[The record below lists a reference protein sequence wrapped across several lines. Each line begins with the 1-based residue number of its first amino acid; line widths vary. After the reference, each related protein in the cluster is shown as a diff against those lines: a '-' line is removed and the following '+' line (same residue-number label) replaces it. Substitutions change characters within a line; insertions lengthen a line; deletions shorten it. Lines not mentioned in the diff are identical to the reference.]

1 MHRHPDRIALW
12 FLVVF
17 LGCDT
22 MLIAQQRSGDEAI
35 ETLLLGETNWLSQ
48 NVLAGAESREQW
60 EARREELKRQYFDML
75 GLWPVPEKTPLNA
88 QVTGT
93 LERDNFTVEKVHFQ
107 SKPGL
112 YVTGNLY
119 LPKKSNS
126 QASGGRESP
135 GSSEGV
141 TAAKSAIVATG
152 ELTPPASQ
160 KPDRLPAVLYVC
172 GHSGKGRDG
181 NKTAFQQ
188 HGMWFATHGYVCLI
202 IDTLQLGEVAGIHH
216 GTYNRDRWW
225 WHSYGYTS
233 AGVECWNGVRAIDYL
248 ETRPEVDPE
257 KIAVTGI
264 SGGGAATFWIS
275 AADERVKVCVPVSGM
290 SDLQSYV
297 TDKVVNGHCDCMFLF
312 NAYRWEWTTIAA
324 LVAPRP
330 MLFENSGYDTIF
342 PMPGNERIR
351 ARLAKL
357 YNWYEKKPGELFDI
371 GVTPGGHADNV
382 ELRLMAYRWI
392 SKHLKG
398 DDSEVAEPPL
408 PPFEG
413 KQLRVFP
420 EDTDLPK
427 DSLNAKID
435 ESFVE
440 LATPTTPRNKD
451 EYSAWSKRLR
461 GDLLNRVFREWPDE
475 SPAAEVREERPDGRV
490 ILRTDAEVSVLAAR
504 VGRAGG
510 VSPPVD
516 GAANSKTGRD
526 VSQRTG
532 GLTPPASQDKTE
544 PKRLWLVVLNADEP
558 EGKLPAW
565 TKGVFPEGQPVTVL
579 SPRGG
584 GEFSAWTRKNPPN
597 YVERA
602 HALLGR
608 TVDTGR
614 VWDVQATARWL
625 HEAEGNELSV
635 GVVGKGQAGVLGAYA
650 GLFENCIAEVILVD
664 PPSSHRDGPHFL
676 GVMKVLDV
684 PDALGLLAPR
694 QVTLI
699 NAKDAAF
706 DRAAKSFQAAGY
718 AERLTR
724 K

>member
-1 MHRHPDRIALW
+1 MSRRLCLSCLCILMVQAA
-12 FLVVF
+12 VVP
-17 LGCDT
+17 LGAADP
-22 MLIAQQRSGDEAI
+22 RPGDEAI
-35 ETLLLGETNWLSQ
+35 EKYLAGETKLLSL
-48 NVLAGAESREQW
+48 NVLAEAESREAW
-60 EARREELKRQYFDML
+60 DAKREELKRQYWDML
-75 GLWPVPEKTPLNA
+75 GLWPVPERTPLKA
-88 QVTGT
+88 TVTGT
-93 LERDNFTVEKVHFQ
+93 VARENFTVEKVHFQ

-119 LPKKSNS
+119 LPKSRG
-126 QASGGRESP
+126 Q
-135 GSSEGV
+135 
-141 TAAKSAIVATG
+141 VAN
-152 ELTPPASQ
+152 PPND
-160 KPDRLPAVLYVC
+160 KLPAVLYVC

-225 WHSYGYTS
+225 WHSHGYTS

-248 ETRPEVDPE
+248 VSRPEVDPE
-257 KIAVTGI
+257 RIAVTGI
-264 SGGGAATFWIS
+264 SGGGAATFWIA

-297 TDKVVNGHCDCMFLF
+297 TDKVCNGHCDCMFLY
-312 NAYRWEWTTIAA
+312 NNYRWEWTTIAA
-324 LVAPRP
+324 LIAPRP

-357 YNWYEKKPGELFDI
+357 YNWYEKKPGDLFDI
-371 GVTPGGHADNV
+371 GVTPGGHSDNV

-392 SKHLKG
+392 SKHLKA
-398 DDSEVAEPPL
+398 DNSETAEPPL
-408 PPFEG
+408 PPFSG
-413 KQLRVFP
+413 KELRVFP
-420 EDTDLPK
+420 EDSDLPK
-427 DSLNAKID
+427 DSLNDKID
-435 ESFVE
+435 ESFVT
-440 LATPTTPRNKD
+440 LAKPTMPKNKE
-451 EYSAWSKRLR
+451 EYSAWSRRLR
-461 GDLLNRVFREWPDE
+461 GELLDRVFRDWPDE
-475 SPAAEVREERPDGRV
+475 VLAAEVREERPDGRV
-490 ILRTDAEVSVLAAR
+490 ILRTDNEVSVLAAR
-504 VGRAGG
+504 EQ
-510 VSPPVD
+510 PM
-516 GAANSKTGRD
+516 AAA
-526 VSQRTG
+526 
-532 GLTPPASQDKTE
+532 PAK
-544 PKRLWLVVLNADEP
+544 PNRLWLVVLNADEP

-565 TKGVFPEGQPVTVL
+565 TNDVLPKGQPATVL
-579 SPRGG
+579 SPRGS

-608 TVDTGR
+608 TVDAGR

-635 GVVGKGQAGVLGAYA
+635 GVLGKGQAGVLGAYA
-650 GLFENCIAEVILVD
+650 ALFENCIAEVTLVD
-664 PPSSHRDGPHFL
+664 PPSTHRDGPHFL

-694 QVTLI
+694 HVTLV
-699 NAKDAAF
+699 NAKDSAF
-706 DRAAKSFQAAGY
+706 DRALDAYKAAGY
-718 AERLTR
+718 AGRVER

>member
-1 MHRHPDRIALW
+1 MRWLL
-12 FLVVF
+12 LVWISSC
-17 LGCDT
+17 LAT
-22 MLIAQQRSGDEAI
+22 SLTAAEPRPGDAAI
-35 ETLLLGETNWLSQ
+35 EKYLTSETKLLSLS
-48 NVLAGAESREQW
+48 VLAEADSREAW
-60 EARREELKRQYFDML
+60 EAKREELKRQYWDML
-75 GLWPVPEKTPLNA
+75 GLWPVPERTPLKA
-88 QVTGT
+88 KVTGT
-93 LERDNFTVEKVHFQ
+93 VARENFTVEKVHFQ

-119 LPKKSNS
+119 LPKNVG
-126 QASGGRESP
+126 QASSLSSQSKKTTNNEDEKKRQA
-135 GSSEGV
+135 GSLPHG
-141 TAAKSAIVATG
+141 KM
-152 ELTPPASQ
+152 
-160 KPDRLPAVLYVC
+160 PAVLYVC

-188 HGMWFATHGYVCLI
+188 HGMWFASHGYVCLI

-216 GTYNRDRWW
+216 GTYNQNRWW

-248 ETRPEVDPE
+248 VSRPEVDPE

-264 SGGGAATFWIS
+264 SGGGAATFWIA

-297 TDKVVNGHCDCMFLF
+297 TDKVCNGHCDCMFLF
-312 NAYRWEWTTIAA
+312 NNYRWEWTTIAA
-324 LVAPRP
+324 LIAPRP

-351 ARLAKL
+351 ARLAKI
-357 YNWYEKKPGELFDI
+357 YGWYEKKPGDLFDI

-398 DDSEVAEPPL
+398 DNSEVAEPPL

-413 KQLRVFP
+413 KELRVFP
-420 EDTDLPK
+420 EDSDLPK
-427 DSLNAKID
+427 DSLNDKID
-435 ESFVE
+435 ESFVQV
-440 LATPTTPRNKD
+440 AKPTTPKNKE
-451 EYSAWSKRLR
+451 EYHTWSQRLR
-461 GDLLNRVFREWPDE
+461 GELLDRVFRDWPDE
-475 SPAAEVREERPDGRV
+475 VLAAEVREDRPDGRV
-490 ILRTDAEVSVLAAR
+490 ILRTDTDVSVLAAQ
-504 VGRAGG
+504 VHVVKGRE
-510 VSPPVD
+510 
-516 GAANSKTGRD
+516 K
-526 VSQRTG
+526 
-532 GLTPPASQDKTE
+532 

-558 EGKLPAW
+558 EGTLPAW
-565 TKGVFPEGQPVTVL
+565 TKGVLPEGQPMITML
-579 SPRGG
+579 SPRGS

-608 TVDTGR
+608 TVDAGR
-614 VWDVQATARWL
+614 VWDIQATARWL
-625 HEAEGNELSV
+625 HEAEGNVLTV
-635 GVVGKGQAGVLGAYA
+635 GVLGKGQAGVLGAYA
-650 GLFENCIAEVILVD
+650 ALFENCISEVTLVD
-664 PPSSHRDGPHFL
+664 PPSTHRDGPHFL

-694 QVTLI
+694 QVKLI

-706 DRAAKSFQAAGY
+706 DRATDAYKAAGY
-718 AERLTR
+718 AGRVER

>member
-1 MHRHPDRIALW
+1 MRWLL
-12 FLVVF
+12 LVWISSC
-17 LGCDT
+17 LAT
-22 MLIAQQRSGDEAI
+22 SLTAAEPRSGDEAI
-35 ETLLLGETNWLSQ
+35 EKYLTSETKLLSLS
-48 NVLAGAESREQW
+48 VLAEAESREAW
-60 EARREELKRQYFDML
+60 EAKREDLKRQYWDML
-75 GLWPVPEKTPLNA
+75 GLWPVPERTPLKA
-88 QVTGT
+88 TVTGT
-93 LERDNFTVEKVHFQ
+93 VTRENFTVEKLHFQ

-119 LPKKSNS
+119 LPKNVG
-126 QASGGRESP
+126 QASSLSSQSKKTTNEDEKKRQA
-135 GSSEGV
+135 GSLPHD
-141 TAAKSAIVATG
+141 K
-152 ELTPPASQ
+152 
-160 KPDRLPAVLYVC
+160 LPAVLYVC

-216 GTYNRDRWW
+216 GTYNQNRWW

-248 ETRPEVDPE
+248 VSRPEVDPE

-264 SGGGAATFWIS
+264 SGGGAATFWIA

-297 TDKVVNGHCDCMFLF
+297 TDKVCNGHCDCMFLY
-312 NAYRWEWTTIAA
+312 NNYRWEWTTIAA
-324 LVAPRP
+324 LIAPRP

-357 YNWYEKKPGELFDI
+357 YNWYEKSPGDLFDI

-398 DDSEVAEPPL
+398 ENSEVAEPPL

-420 EDTDLPK
+420 EDSDLPK
-427 DSLNAKID
+427 DSLNDKID
-435 ESFVE
+435 ESFVQ
-440 LATPTTPRNKD
+440 LAKSTTPKNKE
-451 EYSAWSKRLR
+451 EYHTWLQRLR
-461 GDLLNRVFREWPDE
+461 GELLDRVFRDWPDE
-475 SPAAEVREERPDGRV
+475 VLAAEVREEMPDGRV
-490 ILRTDAEVSVLAAR
+490 ILRTDNEVSVLAAR
-504 VGRAGG
+504 VQ
-510 VSPPVD
+510 PL
-516 GAANSKTGRD
+516 AAAQEK
-526 VSQRTG
+526 
-532 GLTPPASQDKTE
+532 
-544 PKRLWLVVLNADEP
+544 PKRLWMVVLNADEP

-565 TKGVFPEGQPVTVL
+565 AKGVLPEGQPVTVL
-579 SPRGG
+579 SPRGS

-608 TVDTGR
+608 TVDAGR

-635 GVVGKGQAGVLGAYA
+635 GVLGKGQAGVLGAYA
-650 GLFENCIAEVILVD
+650 ALFENCIAEITLVD
-664 PPSSHRDGPHFL
+664 PPSTHHDGPHFL

-684 PDALGLLAPR
+684 PEALGLLAPR
-694 QVTLI
+694 HVTLI

-706 DRAAKSFQAAGY
+706 DRALDAYKAAGY
-718 AERLTR
+718 AGRVER

>member
-1 MHRHPDRIALW
+1 MKQAAQLW
-12 FLVVF
+12 
-17 LGCDT
+17 GW
-22 MLIAQQRSGDEAI
+22 MLASCLLFAIPTVAADPRPGDEAI
-35 ETLLLGETNWLSQ
+35 EKYLASETKLLSLG
-48 NVLAGAESREQW
+48 VLAEADSREAW
-60 EARREELKRQYFDML
+60 EAKREELKRQYFDML
-75 GLWPVPEKTPLNA
+75 GLWPLPERTPLKA
-88 QVTGT
+88 KVTGT
-93 LERDNFTVEKVHFQ
+93 VARENFTVEKVHFQ

-119 LPKKSNS
+119 LPKSNKHDA
-126 QASGGRESP
+126 QASGRTSGDKDLSLARR
-135 GSSEGV
+135 
-141 TAAKSAIVATG
+141 
-152 ELTPPASQ
+152 ASGNAPNG
-160 KPDRLPAVLYVC
+160 KLPAVLYVC

-188 HGMWFATHGYVCLI
+188 HGMWFATHGFVCLV
-202 IDTLQLGEVAGIHH
+202 IDTLQLGEVAGTHH
-216 GTYNRDRWW
+216 GTYNKDRWW
-225 WHSYGYTS
+225 WHSHGYTS

-248 ETRPEVDPE
+248 VSRPEVDPE

-264 SGGGAATFWIS
+264 SGGGAATFWIA

-297 TDKVVNGHCDCMFLF
+297 TDKVCNGHCDCMFLY
-312 NAYRWEWTTIAA
+312 NNYRWEWTTIAA

-357 YNWYEKKPGELFDI
+357 YNWYETKPGDLFDI

-392 SKHLKG
+392 SKHLKA
-398 DDSEVAEPPL
+398 DNSETAEPPL
-408 PPFEG
+408 PPFTG
-413 KQLRVFP
+413 KELRVFP
-420 EDTDLPK
+420 EDSDLPS

-435 ESFVE
+435 ESFVT
-440 LATPTTPRNKD
+440 LAKPTTPKNKE
-451 EYSAWSKRLR
+451 EYHAWSQKLR
-461 GDLLNRVFREWPDE
+461 GELLDRVFREWPDQIL
-475 SPAAEVREERPDGRV
+475 AAEVREEMPDGRV
-490 ILRTDAEVSVLAAR
+490 ILRTDNEISVLAAR
-504 VGRAGG
+504 MQAGA
-510 VSPPVD
+510 VQE
-516 GAANSKTGRD
+516 K
-526 VSQRTG
+526 
-532 GLTPPASQDKTE
+532 

-565 TKGVFPEGQPVTVL
+565 TKGVIPDGQPVTVL
-579 SPRGG
+579 SPRGS
-584 GEFSAWTRKNPPN
+584 GEFSAWTHKNPPN

-608 TVDTGR
+608 TVDAGR

-635 GVVGKGQAGVLGAYA
+635 GVVGKGQAGVLSAYA
-650 GLFENCIAEVILVD
+650 ALFEVCIAETILVD
-664 PPSSHRDGPHFL
+664 PPSTHRDGPHFL

-684 PDALGLLAPR
+684 PDVIGLLAPR
-694 QVTLI
+694 HVTLI

-706 DRAAKSFQAAGY
+706 DRSVKSYEAAGY
-718 AERLTR
+718 GERIER

>member
-1 MHRHPDRIALW
+1 MKPILQCVCVSW
-12 FLVVF
+12 CFGL
-17 LGCDT
+17 LG
-22 MLIAQQRSGDEAI
+22 LSLHAAEPLPGDEAI
-35 ETLLLGETNWLSQ
+35 EKYLTGETKLLSLG
-48 NVLAGAESREQW
+48 VLAEADSREAW
-60 EARREELKRQYFDML
+60 EAKREELKRQYWDML
-75 GLWPVPEKTPLNA
+75 GLWPVPERTPLKA

-93 LERDNFTVEKVHFQ
+93 VARENFTVEKVHFQ

-119 LPKKSNS
+119 LPKVGHVSNL
-126 QASGGRESP
+126 SGQEKKKDGQV
-135 GSSEGV
+135 GN
-141 TAAKSAIVATG
+141 
-152 ELTPPASQ
+152 L
-160 KPDRLPAVLYVC
+160 PDGKLPAVLYVC

-216 GTYNRDRWW
+216 GTYNLDRWW

-248 ETRPEVDPE
+248 VSRPEVDPE

-264 SGGGAATFWIS
+264 SGGGAATFWIA

-297 TDKVVNGHCDCMFLF
+297 TDKVCNGHCDCMFLY
-312 NAYRWEWTTIAA
+312 NNYRWEWTTIAA

-357 YNWYEKKPGELFDI
+357 YNWYEKKPGDLFDI
-371 GVTPGGHADNV
+371 GITPGGHADNV

-398 DDSEVAEPPL
+398 DNSETAEPPL
-408 PPFEG
+408 PPFDG
-413 KQLRVFP
+413 KELRVFP
-420 EDTDLPK
+420 EDSDLPI

-435 ESFVE
+435 ESFVQ
-440 LATPTTPRNKD
+440 LTKPTTPKNEE
-451 EYSAWSKRLR
+451 EYRAWSQRLR
-461 GDLLNRVFREWPDE
+461 GELLDRVFREWPDE
-475 SPAAEVREERPDGRV
+475 VLAAEVREEMPDGRV
-490 ILRTDAEVSVLAAR
+490 ILRTDNEVSVLAAR
-504 VGRAGG
+504 IQAT
-510 VSPPVD
+510 
-516 GAANSKTGRD
+516 GAAQEK
-526 VSQRTG
+526 
-532 GLTPPASQDKTE
+532 
-544 PKRLWLVVLNADEP
+544 PKRLWLVVLNADDP
-558 EGKLPAW
+558 EGKLPVW
-565 TKGVFPEGQPVTVL
+565 TKGTLPEGQPITVL
-579 SPRGG
+579 SPRGC
-584 GEFSAWTRKNPPN
+584 GEFSSWTRKNPPN

-608 TVDTGR
+608 TADVGR

-635 GVVGKGQAGVLGAYA
+635 GVIGKGQAGILGAYA
-650 GLFENCIAEVILVD
+650 ALFENCIAEVTLVD

-676 GVMKVLDV
+676 GVMKVLNV

-694 QVTLI
+694 HVTLV

-706 DRAAKSFQAAGY
+706 NRTVNAYKAAGY
-718 AERLTR
+718 EGRIDR

>member
-1 MHRHPDRIALW
+1 MRWL
-12 FLVVF
+12 L
-17 LGCDT
+17 
-22 MLIAQQRSGDEAI
+22 LIPMTWCLTASIVRAADPRPGDEAI
-35 ETLLLGETNWLSQ
+35 GKYLAGETKLLSLS
-48 NVLAGAESREQW
+48 VLAEADSREAW
-60 EARREELKRQYFDML
+60 EAKREELKRQYWDML
-75 GLWPVPEKTPLNA
+75 GLWPVPERTPLKA
-88 QVTGT
+88 TVTGKVAR
-93 LERDNFTVEKVHFQ
+93 ENFTVEKVHFQ

-119 LPKKSNS
+119 LPK
-126 QASGGRESP
+126 
-135 GSSEGV
+135 SEP
-141 TAAKSAIVATG
+141 KD
-152 ELTPPASQ
+152 
-160 KPDRLPAVLYVC
+160 KLPAVLYVC

-202 IDTLQLGEVAGIHH
+202 IDTLQLGEVAGVHH
-216 GTYNRDRWW
+216 GTYNQNRWW

-248 ETRPEVDPE
+248 VSRPEVDPDR
-257 KIAVTGI
+257 IAVTGI
-264 SGGGAATFWIS
+264 SGGGAATFWIA

-297 TDKVVNGHCDCMFLF
+297 TDKVCNGHCDCMFLY
-312 NAYRWEWTTIAA
+312 NNYRWEWTTIAA
-324 LVAPRP
+324 LIAPRP

-357 YNWYEKKPGELFDI
+357 YNWYEKKPGDLFDI

-392 SKHLKG
+392 SKHLKA
-398 DDSEVAEPPL
+398 DNAETAEPPL

-420 EDTDLPK
+420 EESDLPK
-427 DSLNAKID
+427 DSLNGKID
-435 ESFVE
+435 ESFVQ
-440 LATPTTPRNKD
+440 LAKPTTPKNKE
-451 EYSAWSKRLR
+451 EYHAWSQRLR
-461 GDLLNRVFREWPDE
+461 GELLDRVFREWPDE
-475 SPAAEVREERPDGRV
+475 VLAAEVREDRPDGRV
-490 ILRTDAEVSVLAAR
+490 ILRTDTDVSVLAAQ
-504 VGRAGG
+504 VHVVKGRE
-510 VSPPVD
+510 
-516 GAANSKTGRD
+516 K
-526 VSQRTG
+526 
-532 GLTPPASQDKTE
+532 

-558 EGKLPAW
+558 EGTLPAW
-565 TKGVFPEGQPVTVL
+565 TKGVLPEGQPMITML
-579 SPRGG
+579 SPRGS

-608 TVDTGR
+608 TVDAGR
-614 VWDVQATARWL
+614 VWDIQATARWL
-625 HEAEGNELSV
+625 HEAEGNVLTV
-635 GVVGKGQAGVLGAYA
+635 GVLGKGQAGVLGAYA
-650 GLFENCIAEVILVD
+650 ALFENCISEVTLVD
-664 PPSSHRDGPHFL
+664 PPSTHRDGPHFL

-694 QVTLI
+694 QVKLI

-706 DRAAKSFQAAGY
+706 DRATDAYKAAGY
-718 AERLTR
+718 AGRVER

>member
-1 MHRHPDRIALW
+1 MHRNPVRIAATLFAIW
-12 FLVVF
+12 LSCVAPVK
-17 LGCDT
+17 
-22 MLIAQQRSGDEAI
+22 AQSRPGEVAI
-35 ETLLLGETNWLSQ
+35 EKYLANEAKLLSLDS
-48 NVLAGAESREQW
+48 LAEADSREAW
-60 EARREELKRQYFDML
+60 EAKREELKRQYWDML
-75 GLWPVPEKTPLNA
+75 GLWPVPERTPLKA
-88 QVTGT
+88 KVTGT
-93 LERDNFTVEKVHFQ
+93 VARENFTVEKVHFQ

-119 LPKKSNS
+119 LPKNVREGEAPAEPS
-126 QASGGRESP
+126 SGTKKNAAARREPRPP
-135 GSSEGV
+135 G
-141 TAAKSAIVATG
+141 K
-152 ELTPPASQ
+152 
-160 KPDRLPAVLYVC
+160 LPAVLYVC

-248 ETRPEVDPE
+248 VSRPEVDPE

-264 SGGGAATFWIS
+264 SGGGAATFWIA

-297 TDKVVNGHCDCMFLF
+297 TDKVCNGHCDCMFLY
-312 NAYRWEWTTIAA
+312 NNYRWEWTTIAA

-351 ARLAKL
+351 QRLAKL
-357 YNWYEKKPGELFDI
+357 YNWYEKKPGDLFDI
-371 GVTPGGHADNV
+371 GVTPGGHDDKV

-392 SKHLKG
+392 NRHLKG
-398 DDSEVAEPPL
+398 DNSEVAEPPL
-408 PPFEG
+408 PPFPG
-413 KQLRVFP
+413 KELRVFP
-420 EDTDLPK
+420 EDSDLPK
-427 DSLNAKID
+427 DSLNDKID

-440 LATPTTPRNKD
+440 LAKPATPTNKE
-451 EYSAWSKRLR
+451 EYHAWSQRLR
-461 GDLLNRVFREWPDE
+461 GNLLDRVVREWPDE
-475 SPAAEVREERPDGRV
+475 IPAAEVREEQANGRV
-490 ILRTDAEVSVLAAR
+490 ILRTDGEISVLAAR
-504 VGRAGG
+504 LNTDAKGRG
-510 VSPPVD
+510 D
-516 GAANSKTGRD
+516 
-526 VSQRTG
+526 
-532 GLTPPASQDKTE
+532 L
-544 PKRLWLVVLNADEP
+544 KRLWLVVLNADEP

-565 TKGVFPEGQPVTVL
+565 TKGLIPEGQPVTIL
-579 SPRGG
+579 SPRGS
-584 GEFSAWTRKNPPN
+584 GEFSSWTRKNPPN

-635 GVVGKGQAGVLGAYA
+635 GVLGKGQAGVLGAYA
-650 GLFENCIAEVILVD
+650 ALFENCIAEVTLVD
-664 PPSSHRDGPHFL
+664 PPSTHYEGPHFL

-684 PDALGLLAPR
+684 PDTLGLLAPR
-694 QVTLI
+694 HVKLI

-706 DRAAKSFQAAGY
+706 DRSLNAYKAAGY
-718 AERLTR
+718 ADRIER